1 MLDGDQKNQNIGIF
15 KVRNL
20 QKILDLIA
28 EIED

>member
-20 QKILDLIA
+20 QKILDLTA
-28 EIED
+28 EIAD